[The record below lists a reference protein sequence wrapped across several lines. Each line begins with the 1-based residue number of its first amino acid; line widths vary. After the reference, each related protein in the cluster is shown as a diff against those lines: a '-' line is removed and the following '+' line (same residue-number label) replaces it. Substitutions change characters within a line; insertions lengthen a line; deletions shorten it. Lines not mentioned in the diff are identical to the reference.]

1 MAYTVE
7 YPAVV
12 KIVFENQEAYE
23 SDRAAGIH
31 LTVPVGDK
39 GLYGKCVFHSG
50 QNENRDRCPIEQ
62 PFPVPVSFV
71 NQLRYLELTDR
82 FPDNRPSIAPS
93 PGPAKSLPRE
103 QATPSLPSATQR
115 LRQTRGS
122 IPR

>member
-50 QNENRDRCPIEQ
+50 QNENRDRWPIEQ

-71 NQLRYLELTDR
+71 NQLRYLEAVKASDGKPETIESLKNKW
-82 FPDNRPSIAPS
+82 FL
-93 PGPAKSLPRE
+93 KS
-103 QATPSLPSATQR
+103 
-115 LRQTRGS
+115 
-122 IPR
+122 